1 MRRVAVHPL
10 LIGAYAVTFLWSQNA
25 QEVNFRTVVGPL
37 GVVLASVAILYV
49 LVGLILRDHRR
60 AAVATSGLAFL
71 FLSYGHVWAVGNRI
85 VAEHAI
91 LLLIWG
97 LLAMAVVHAAVRL
110 RRLTEA
116 TMVLNWV
123 ALGLLLIAV
132 APLLTVLGSRDAQL
146 GRPAQAATDLQAGP
160 GHARDIYYIIL
171 DRYGRADSLRQ
182 LFGYDNGPFVGFLER
197 QGFEVAARSVANY
210 PRTAHSL
217 AVSLNLRYLD
227 DVARRVGPESGNWAP
242 VYHLLR
248 NHEVGRTLTSNGYRY
263 FHVGTWWDPTAT
275 STYADVTLRYGHSS
289 EFAEVLKRTTPIPAL
304 RAVLGLGG
312 DGDTRIL
319 KRNSTLYQFAQL
331 ERLARQRSTQ
341 PRFVFAHLTIP
352 HEPYVFAADGSLISE
367 VEEEARTRT
376 ENYVGQVEYANRRL
390 RELVRLLLAG
400 PAESDPIVI
409 LQADEGP
416 HPLRYV
422 EKERSFVW
430 ARATTAE
437 LREKLRILNA
447 YYLPGLS
454 DDPIYPTITPVNSF
468 RLIFDRYFGTH
479 FGLLPDESYVY
490 RSGYDLYDFTKV
502 TDRVR

>member
-1 MRRVAVHPL
+1 MHRVAVHPL
-10 LIGAYAVTFLWSQNA
+10 LIGAYAVVFLWSQNA
-25 QEVNFRTVVGPL
+25 QEVTFATVVGPL
-37 GVVLASVAILYV
+37 GVVIASVAVVY
-49 LVGLILRDHRR
+49 LVIGLILRDHRR
-60 AAVATSGLAFL
+60 AAVATSGLVFL

-91 LLLIWG
+91 LLAIWG
-97 LLAMAVVHAAVRL
+97 LLAAAVMFAAVRL
-110 RRLTEA
+110 PRLADA
-116 TMVLNWV
+116 TRVLNWV
-123 ALGLLLIAV
+123 TLGLLMFAAV
-132 APLLTVLGSRDAQL
+132 PLVDVLGSRDAHPRGEAL
-146 GRPAQAATDLQAGP
+146 AATDLQPAP
-160 GHARDIYYIIL
+160 GRERDIYYIIL
-171 DRYGRADSLRQ
+171 DRYGRADSLRE
-182 LFGYDNGPFVGFLER
+182 LFGYDNGPFLRFLER
-197 QGFEVAARSVANY
+197 QGFDVAQRSVANY

-227 DVARRVGPESGNWAP
+227 DVARRVGPESGDWAP
-242 VYHLLR
+242 TYHLLR

-263 FHVGTWWDPTAT
+263 IHLGTWWDPTAT
-275 STYADVTLRYGHSS
+275 STYADVTLRYGQSS

-331 ERLARQRSTQ
+331 ERLARERSTQ

-352 HEPYVFAADGSLISE
+352 HEPYVFSADGSLVSE
-367 VEEEARTRT
+367 AEEEARTRT
-376 ENYVGQVEYANRRL
+376 ENYVGQVEFANRRL

-400 PAESDPIVI
+400 PPERDPIVI

-416 HPLRYV
+416 HPLRYM
-422 EKERSFVW
+422 EKERGFVW
-430 ARATTAE
+430 ARATTPE

-454 DDPIYPTITPVNSF
+454 DDPIYPTITPVNTF

-479 FGLLPDESYVY
+479 FGLLPDEAYVY